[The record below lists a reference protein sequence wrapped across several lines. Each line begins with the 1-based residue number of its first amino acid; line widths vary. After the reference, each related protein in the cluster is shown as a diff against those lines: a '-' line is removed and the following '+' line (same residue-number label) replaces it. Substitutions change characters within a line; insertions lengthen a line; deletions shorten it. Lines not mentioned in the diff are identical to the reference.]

1 MSYSFMFWNCYFSY
15 FILAFWER
23 NISKLAQSMFTFM
36 VIKQLANNLF
46 EYATYRIYTNSK
58 ISKVTKAYELKI
70 IETADPI
77 LQRELRLLKNVEE

>member
-1 MSYSFMFWNCYFSY
+1 
-15 FILAFWER
+15 
-23 NISKLAQSMFTFM
+23 MFTFM

-70 IETADPI
+70 IETADSI